1 MKTALASAL
10 MLAATVPAWAV
21 PPDACSIL
29 TLEEVNSVAGGLA
42 TKVLPVR
49 SGNPTECIFADN
61 KKGAVLTITLRE
73 VQYAAA
79 DELHQEREND
89 QKVYRT
95 QSKDVLG
102 VGEHAYWQPHN
113 HRMGYHKG
121 HTLVFVSF
129 QAPKYQNEVATG
141 QVARMIEARLK

>member
-10 MLAATVPAWAV
+10 LVAPALAWAV

-49 SGNPTECIFADN
+49 SGNPTECIFADS

-95 QSKDVLG
+95 QSKDVAG
-102 VGEHAYWQPHN
+102 VGQHAYWQPHN
-113 HRMGYHKG
+113 FRMGYHKG
-121 HTLVFVSF
+121 KTLVFVSF
-129 QAPKYQNEVATG
+129 QVPKYQNEVATG
-141 QVARMIEARLK
+141 QIARMIEARLK